1 MATILVVDDDRQV
14 CALLKEVL
22 EEQGYTVESA
32 VNGIEGISRYRNLPA
47 DLIIIDIL
55 MPEKEGLETILDL
68 RREFPRVKIIAMSG
82 GSERAKLNLLDLAR
96 RLGAQYT
103 VNKPF
108 QLQTITDLVKK
119 ALQDQ

>member
-1 MATILVVDDDRQV
+1 MATILVIDDDQQV
-14 CALLKEVL
+14 CALLKQVL

-32 VNGIEGISRYRNLPA
+32 V
-47 DLIIIDIL
+47 IILDIL
-55 MPEKEGLETILDL
+55 MPETEGLETILDL
-68 RREFPRVKIIAMSG
+68 RREFPQVKIIAMSG

-119 ALQDQ
+119 ALQED